1 MGFPDLKLLAPA
13 APAFLFEAPFGMT
26 RMMDRPGQASDDAR
40 RELAALFPAIA
51 SGDQLA
57 FARLYERT
65 SAKLYGVALR
75 ILNSETE
82 AEEVLQDV
90 YVSVWRNAARFQAER
105 ASPIT
110 WLAVMTRNRSI
121 DRIRGRKPTAAPLEE
136 AGDPASSDLNALEM
150 LEKADDRKR
159 LNGCLEQ
166 LDENPRRAILAAF
179 LEGATHSQVAA
190 REDVPLGTMKSRIR
204 RALVALRSCL
214 EP

>member
-1 MGFPDLKLLAPA
+1 MGPSALKQLAPA
-13 APAFLFEAPFGMT
+13 APAFPFQPALAMVLA
-26 RMMDRPGQASDDAR
+26 MDRTASASDEAR

-51 SGDQLA
+51 SGDRQA

-90 YVSVWRNAARFQAER
+90 YVSVWRNAGRFQVER

-110 WLAVMTRNRSI
+110 WLAVLARNRSI
-121 DRIRGRKPTAAPLEE
+121 DRLRGRKPAAASLDE
-136 AGDPASSDLNALEM
+136 AGDPASTDLNALEL

-159 LNGCLEQ
+159 LDGCLDQ
-166 LDENPRRAILAAF
+166 LDQAPRQAILSAF
-179 LEGATHSQVAA
+179 LDGATHSQIAA
-190 REDVPLGTMKSRIR
+190 RDKVPLGTMKSRIR
-204 RALVALRSCL
+204 RALIALRTCL
-214 EP
+214 ES